1 MIGNCM
7 KKKFFVLGIIVFVAF
22 IALIVI
28 GDKLFNNVD
37 EYATVGEYVLSMRE
51 YDNSIIYFNSEQ
63 GFLQQCNDENI
74 RSIVEKEIRIQSIEI
89 ISDDMVV
96 IINYTGLFTKKGY
109 LIVRNDVEV
118 PNEKLE
124 LVYEWANYRKIDENI
139 YKFTWFPILL

>member
-1 MIGNCM
+1 M
-7 KKKFFVLGIIVFVAF
+7 KKKFFILGIIVFISFV
-22 IALIVI
+22 ALIVT
-28 GDKLFNNVD
+28 GNKFFNNVE
-37 EYATVGEYVLSMRE
+37 EYATVGEYILSMRE

-63 GFLQQCNDENI
+63 GFLQECNDENI
-74 RSIVEKEIRIQSIEI
+74 RSIVEKEISIQSIEI

-109 LIVRNDVEV
+109 LIVRNDAEI

-124 LVYEWANYRKIDENI
+124 SAYEWANYRKIDENI